1 MSTPNPTTTKN
12 KFVAPVLECTGEL
25 MPNVPNMTDF
35 FKQIGSIPAV
45 MTLQLSEL
53 PTCIALA
60 LWDDIKS
67 IVITP
72 LDAVEDFLGA
82 LSVTLPSQTK
92 NSVRDRPEEWRRR
105 ADDLQENYKL
115 YFTLGLIN
123 LLGSFASHI
132 LQIPLPLIS
141 GCVVGDLLSAEGR
154 KKIGETILKSLPA
167 LILLIPDPYRSLCLG
182 LYGLL
187 NSEEVLRNFLSFWV
201 SEVKKIIQNP
211 LYAVFTFLIKKFK
224 SIWDSLGLPNIPAIL
239 TLDPVAIL
247 NALIEPY
254 IASIKNTYNALIKPF
269 KDIKEGIEKYGTLED
284 YLKSQLSQKLGEI
297 IDSVLNIQIPVIGLT
312 LGKLLGIDGF
322 GDLNLGAIINPQ
334 AVLAR
339 LATRLANVFQD
350 IVSIILE
357 EWIMK
362 VKKFLDK
369 IGLGKIFSLIPLTFC
384 KFLKLV
390 VPQLFSLG
398 SQMQGIVNSAFATVE
413 KVDDLRKQIQALSV
427 NAEANKLAIQQLEKQ
442 LASILPSALNCVPKP
457 T

>member
-1 MSTPNPTTTKN
+1 MSTPNPTTKK
-12 KFVAPVLECTGEL
+12 KFIAPVLECTGEL

-35 FKQIGSIPAV
+35 FKQLGSIPAV
-45 MTLQLSEL
+45 LTLQLSEL

-72 LDAVEDFLGA
+72 LDATEDFLGA

-92 NSVRDRPEEWRRR
+92 NTVRDRPEEWRRR

-115 YFTLGLIN
+115 YFMLGLIN
-123 LLGSFASHI
+123 LLGTFAIHI

-167 LILLIPDPYRSLCLG
+167 LILILPEPYRSLCLG
-182 LYGLL
+182 FYGVL
-187 NSEEVLRNFLSFWV
+187 NNEEVLRNFLSYWI

-211 LYAVFTFLIKKFK
+211 LYAVFTFLIKRFK
-224 SIWDSLGLPNIPAIL
+224 KVWESLNLPNIPAIL
-239 TLDPVAIL
+239 SLDPVAIL

-269 KDIKEGIEKYGTLED
+269 KDIKEGIEKHGTLED
-284 YLKSQLSQKLGEI
+284 YLKSQLSKKLGEI
-297 IDSVLNIQIPVIGLT
+297 INALLAIQIPVIGLT
-312 LGKLLGIDGF
+312 LGELLGIKDF
-322 GDLNLGAIINPQ
+322 EDLKDGAIISPQ

-350 IVSIILE
+350 IALIILE
-357 EWIMK
+357 QWIQK

-369 IGLGKIFSLIPLTFC
+369 IGLGAIFSLVPLTFC
-384 KFLKLV
+384 KFLQLLA
-390 VPQLFSLG
+390 PQLFSLG
-398 SQMQGIVNSAFATVE
+398 SLIQGIVDSSVAKIA
-413 KVDDLRKQIQALSV
+413 KIDKLRKDLETLSKDP
-427 NAEANKLAIQQLEKQ
+427 EKNKLAIQEIQKQ
-442 LASILPSALNCVPKP
+442 ISATLPLALNCTP

>member
-115 YFTLGLIN
+115 YFSLGLIN

-224 SIWDSLGLPNIPAIL
+224 SIWDSLRLPNIPAIL

-254 IASIKNTYNALIKPF
+254 VASIKNTYNALIKPF

-322 GDLNLGAIINPQ
+322 EDLKTGAIVSPQ

-350 IVSIILE
+350 IVSIL
-357 EWIMK
+357 
-362 VKKFLDK
+362 
-369 IGLGKIFSLIPLTFC
+369 SLIH
-384 KFLKLV
+384 
-390 VPQLFSLG
+390 
-398 SQMQGIVNSAFATVE
+398 I
-413 KVDDLRKQIQALSV
+413 
-427 NAEANKLAIQQLEKQ
+427 
-442 LASILPSALNCVPKP
+442 
-457 T
+457 